1 MVGDWSTQRGC
12 AEQADIERLQRVPSA
27 QSLALWLAMGC
38 DRSRK
43 VVTLNLVTLAQAET
57 DAGRGARKPA
67 FPRRS
72 CETKIPAGLEDGWRG
87 PRRVSSPSLCV
98 GSIRSSGLDHG
109 GMVEW
114 PEGRRDHGLMARK
127 ASEVRSRQNVPT
139 AVGLNRPH
147 ALIIRDRASEAA
159 CAPKQNLTPACRR
172 AAAL

>member
-1 MVGDWSTQRGC
+1 VVGDWSTQRGC

-57 DAGRGARKPA
+57 DAGRGAREPA

-87 PRRVSSPSLCV
+87 PRRVSSSSLCV

-109 GMVEW
+109 AMVE
-114 PEGRRDHGLMARK
+114 
-127 ASEVRSRQNVPT
+127 
-139 AVGLNRPH
+139 
-147 ALIIRDRASEAA
+147 
-159 CAPKQNLTPACRR
+159 
-172 AAAL
+172 